1 MNRLNQLKKSILADG
16 VIDELE
22 VKQLRDV
29 LYEDGLIDKEEVEFL
44 FDLNDALSGKENHPS
59 WESFFVEAITSYLL
73 EDETSPGIVDE
84 EEAKWLLEK
93 IQGDEKLDN
102 IELTLLKNL
111 KARSTQLPQSL
122 INLLK

>member
-1 MNRLNQLKKSILADG
+1 MFNSAVG
-16 VIDELE
+16 VIA
-22 VKQLRDV
+22 
-29 LYEDGLIDKEEVEFL
+29 KEEVVS
-44 FDLNDALSGKENHPS
+44 LSDFNRAESRNENHSS

-111 KARSTQLPQSL
+111 KARSKELPQSL

>member
-1 MNRLNQLKKSILADG
+1 MFNSAVG
-16 VIDELE
+16 VIA
-22 VKQLRDV
+22 
-29 LYEDGLIDKEEVEFL
+29 KEEVVS
-44 FDLNDALSGKENHPS
+44 LSDFNRSESRNENHSS

-111 KARSTQLPQSL
+111 KARSKELPQSL